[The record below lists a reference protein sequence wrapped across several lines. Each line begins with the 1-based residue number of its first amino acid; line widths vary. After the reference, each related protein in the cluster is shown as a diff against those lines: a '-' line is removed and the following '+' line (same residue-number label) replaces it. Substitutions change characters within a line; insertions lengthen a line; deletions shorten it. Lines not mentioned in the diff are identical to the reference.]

1 AADGAF
7 AVAGAAGTHL
17 LTIRGPGFVET
28 RREVTITA
36 GQDSDLG
43 TITVAAGRSISGRV
57 LDDAGAPV
65 AKARVAAGTLL
76 TGGGAE
82 LYIKDESLGARDTE
96 TDADGRFV
104 LDGFSPAAV
113 TVVAGKDGAGRSAS
127 IRIPGGPD
135 SATVDLVLAPTTGL
149 DGTVTRIGAPLAD
162 TVVIANPVGATAS
175 NFFVVTGPDG
185 TFTLDAL
192 APGTYIVYPML
203 GGGGGRP
210 KDLYTRKVEVRLAT
224 RTRVTID
231 TTPGPITLSVTVKT
245 DRGVAVPMAQV
256 LALEATIDPQTA
268 DELRD
273 GSHLPTGGQV
283 VPMYLRGAM
292 GGATEITGV
301 RPGAHTVC
309 ALLGSP
315 LDPAAVKFKCTPA
328 RLGAAPQQ
336 AVTVV
341 VPAAWVDAK

>member
-1 AADGAF
+1 MA
-7 AVAGAAGTHL
+7 
-17 LTIRGPGFVET
+17 RST
-28 RREVTITA
+28 R
-36 GQDSDLG
+36 S
-43 TITVAAGRSISGRV
+43 
-57 LDDAGAPV
+57 
-65 AKARVAAGTLL
+65 
-76 TGGGAE
+76 
-82 LYIKDESLGARDTE
+82 
-96 TDADGRFV
+96 
-104 LDGFSPAAV
+104 
-113 TVVAGKDGAGRSAS
+113 
-127 IRIPGGPD
+127 
-135 SATVDLVLAPTTGL
+135 
-149 DGTVTRIGAPLAD
+149 GAPLAD

-175 NFFVVTGPDG
+175 NFFVVTGADG

-192 APGTYIVYPML
+192 APGTYIVYPMR

-210 KDLYTRKVEVRLAT
+210 KDMYTRKVEVQLAT

-231 TTPGPITLSVTVKT
+231 TTPGPITLAVTVRT

-273 GSHLPTGGQV
+273 GTHLPTGDQV

-309 ALLGSP
+309 ALLGNP
-315 LDPAAVKFKCTPA
+315 MDPAAVKFKCTPA
-328 RLGAAPQQ
+328 RLGAAPKQ
-336 AVTVV
+336 AVAVV